1 MSELSVDKITGK
13 TGTGGSNSPLQFS
26 GDTVTLGT
34 GTTIGTGAT
43 IGSGA
48 SLANAIFPA
57 GHVLQVLTTAKTD
70 VYSTSTSAGTF
81 YNPTGL
87 SVAITPVSTSSKILV
102 MCSLFIGTSST
113 YELACKI
120 QKTISAS
127 TSDVLVGD
135 SSGSVSRAMFTRR
148 LSGARDSS
156 SSTMIVLDSPN
167 TTSEITYKPAITVEG
182 GVTIYLNKTQ
192 GQADVNHDY
201 NGASQ
206 ITVMEIAG

>member
-34 GTTIGTGAT
+34 GATIGTGA
-43 IGSGA
+43 
-48 SLANAIFPA
+48 SLASASFPA

-120 QKTISAS
+120 QKTINAS

-182 GVTIYLNKTQ
+182 GVTIYLNRTQ